1 MFWSKTSLLQSHN
14 KPTDMEK
21 GLKLENMDK
30 KASILKARKVGN
42 MHKVSSQQLK
52 MFVDHEESSKW
63 KVRA

>member
-1 MFWSKTSLLQSHN
+1 
-14 KPTDMEK
+14 MEK

-52 MFVDHEESSKW
+52 MFVDHEESSK
-63 KVRA
+63 